1 MACDH
6 VFPMLGLPTG
16 TVTLLFSDVAGS
28 TALVKQLGDR
38 YGDVLAEHRELLRQ
52 AFDTHDGI
60 EIDTQ
65 GDAFFVAFAT
75 ARNAVASAIAAQRA
89 LAAHSWRDGIEVR
102 VRIGLHTCEPHRS
115 GESYV
120 GLGVHRA
127 ARICTIAHGGQVLL
141 SRSTA
146 GIVDDDE
153 LPDLTI
159 RDLGE
164 HQLKD
169 IERPERVFE
178 LVVDGLRRN
187 FPPLRVIDQQP
198 ALSGTATVL
207 MTDGRGVMSLSREL
221 RPEAF
226 GSYLSNYQRL
236 VRGVLERMGGHEV
249 GVIAD
254 QVVAAFPT
262 SKQAALAAVAV
273 QQAVADHEWPDGAR
287 PAVAAGIHS
296 GEAGVGWLGPA
307 AGRCWQLC
315 EAAEGGQIFL
325 SHAASGLLEDEDLG
339 ELLLR
344 DLGERLTRQG
354 GNPVHAYEL
363 VVPAR

>member
-1 MACDH
+1 MRE
-6 VFPMLGLPTG
+6 LPTG
-16 TVTLLFSDVAGS
+16 TVTLLFSDVDGS
-28 TALVKQLGDR
+28 TALVKQLGER

-52 AFDTHDGI
+52 AFDEHGGI
-60 EIDTQ
+60 VIDTQ
-65 GDAFFVAFAT
+65 GDAFFVAFGT
-75 ARNAVASAIAAQRA
+75 ARNAVASAIALQRA
-89 LAAHSWRDGIEVR
+89 LAAYSWRDGIEVR

-153 LPDLTI
+153 VSYLTI

-178 LVVDGLRRN
+178 LVVEGLRGD
-187 FPPLRVIDQQP
+187 FPPLRVIEQQP
-198 ALSGTATVL
+198 SLSGTTTVL

-226 GSYLSNYQRL
+226 GSYLNDYQRL
-236 VRGVLERMGGHEV
+236 VRGVLERMGGREV
-249 GVIAD
+249 DVLAD

-262 SKQAALAAVAV
+262 SKQAALAAVAA
-273 QQAVADHEWPDGAR
+273 QRAVADHEWPQGAR
-287 PAVAAGIHS
+287 PKIAAGIHS

-307 AGRCWQLC
+307 ARRCAQLC
-315 EAAEGGQIFL
+315 DAAEGGQIFL
-325 SHAASGLLEDEDLG
+325 STAASALLEDEDLG

-344 DLGERLTRQG
+344 DLGEQLTRQSG
-354 GNPVHAYEL
+354 DPVHAYEL
-363 VVPAR
+363 VVPTR